1 MSDFKFDCPKCG
13 QSIVCDTS
21 NAGMQIPCPV
31 CQTLLTVP
39 KPPPSAP
46 EVPAGGGR
54 LTIKHT
60 AHQTHSA
67 PPPPGASNAPATPAW
82 GTKPAPP
89 PPPKKKSPLVPI
101 IVVVVV
107 IAALAGGWFGFG
119 APYVKA
125 QAEKK
130 RQAEEDARRQAE
142 QQAKAAAE
150 AAKPKKANWTLD
162 LTNAKFPDRPATGKY
177 RGTEFTV
184 ELAVFQSGRLI
195 LLETN
200 ITPRQFAI
208 PVPLRTGETLSG
220 KTIEVTSTNTSI
232 VPQIT
237 LTWKD
242 EGSNVPSK
250 EVFSKGYA
258 MKLEFGTV
266 AEGRLPGKIYL
277 CVPDA
282 EKSFV
287 AGNFHIGSG
296 QPAPAAGGTAPPQAT
311 PPASRRRGS

>member
-1 MSDFKFDCPKCG
+1 MSDFKFDCPKCA

-39 KPPPSAP
+39 KPPPEAHVTSSP
-46 EVPAGGGR
+46 GK
-54 LTIKHT
+54 LSINKT
-60 AHQTHSA
+60 AHQQHSA
-67 PPPPGASNAPATPAW
+67 PPPGAANAPAKPAW

-89 PPPKKKSPLVPI
+89 PPPKKKSPLIPI
-101 IVVVVV
+101 LIVVVV

-119 APYVKA
+119 APYLKA

-130 RQAEEDARRQAE
+130 QQAEEQARRQAE
-142 QQAKAAAE
+142 EQAKAAAE
-150 AAKPKKANWTLD
+150 AAKPKKATWKLD
-162 LTNAKFPDRPATGKY
+162 LANAKFPERPASGKY

-200 ITPRQFAI
+200 GSPRQFVI
-208 PVPLRTGETLSG
+208 PVALKTGETLSG
-220 KTIEVTSTNTSI
+220 KSLEITPTNAPP
-232 VPQIT
+232 VPQVT

-250 EVFSKGYA
+250 ELFPKGYA

-282 EKSFV
+282 EQSFV

-296 QPAPAAGGTAPPQAT
+296 QPAAAGGNGQPADAAPVG
-311 PPASRRRGS
+311 RRRGP